1 MNWED
6 GFGCWFTAGDLTH
19 YAAKRRFGN
28 TTLVQ
33 ENSHAAW
40 GWGWLENLFRDASYG
55 MRAMLRS
62 AGITIIA
69 LFSLARIN
77 EIGIRMALGSA
88 RSNVLWMMLRES
100 LTLVIRGIMIG
111 VPVALA
117 GDRMIANKLF
127 GLKSTDPVT
136 LASATTVLLLVATIA
151 GYVPARRASLVD
163 PMLALRYE

>member
-1 MNWED
+1 
-6 GFGCWFTAGDLTH
+6 
-19 YAAKRRFGN
+19 
-28 TTLVQ
+28 
-33 ENSHAAW
+33 
-40 GWGWLENLFRDASYG
+40 